1 MKILKEGK
9 QNFKPVMGSRSQIGC
24 KADRRKTICHCNH
37 INIQMSGHNCGEK
50 RDASKLDCHQASPFP
65 KTDRANCCL

>member
-1 MKILKEGK
+1 
-9 QNFKPVMGSRSQIGC
+9 MGSRSQIGC

-37 INIQMSGHNCGEK
+37 IDIQMSGHNCGEK

-65 KTDRANCCL
+65 KTDRAN